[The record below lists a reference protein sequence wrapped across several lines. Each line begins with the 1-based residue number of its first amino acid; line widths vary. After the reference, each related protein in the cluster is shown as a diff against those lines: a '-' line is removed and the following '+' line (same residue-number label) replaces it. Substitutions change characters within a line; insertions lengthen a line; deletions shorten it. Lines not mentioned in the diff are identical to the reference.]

1 MLCDALGMPLK
12 FIVTAGQDSDI
23 PQAIPLLTGQSAS
36 YVLADKGYDAD
47 SIIDYIR
54 TMNAEPVIPPKS
66 NRIVQRFY
74 DKHLYKDRNLIERF
88 FNKLKQFR
96 KIATRF
102 DKSKINFEGLLYLAC
117 SFLWLI

>member
-12 FIVTAGQDSDI
+12 FIVSAGQESDMSY
-23 PQAIPLLTGQSAS
+23 AIPLLRDQSTC

-47 SIIDYIR
+47 YIINHIR
-54 TMNAEPVIPPKS
+54 YMNADPVIPPKS
-66 NRIVQRFY
+66 NRIVQRPY
-74 DKHLYKDRNLIERF
+74 DKYLYKERNLIERF

-96 KIATRF
+96 RIATRF
-102 DKSKINFEGLLYLAC
+102 EKIKINFEGLLYLAC